1 VNSRV
6 KEQTT
11 NDDRFWTLSE
21 TEILQELKT
30 TTTGL
35 PEDEAHIRLEKH
47 GYNELPREKLSW
59 LQILIRQFMNPIYLI
74 LLASSVVAYFFG
86 EFEQSIAI
94 VSMIFLSAVL
104 GFYNEYKAEKIVAAL
119 TERVSLKA
127 LVTRGGKTY
136 DLSARELV
144 PGDIVNV
151 YIGDVIPADMRL
163 IEAKDLQVDEA
174 TLTGESFPV
183 DKISASLKLDHPTP
197 QQITNHLFM
206 GTVIN
211 HGSGK
216 GVVTKTGKQTQFG
229 AISWS
234 LTRPH
239 PPTDFQKGLT
249 SYGNMIL
256 TFTVALAVGIFAL
269 NMLVGKPM
277 IDALLFS
284 LAIAIGLVPELMP
297 AIVTIC
303 LSQGAGRMAEKQ
315 VIVKR
320 LVSIEDFGTMDV
332 LCTDKT
338 GTLTEGKIILRE
350 YPSLRDVEDD
360 RILTYGMLCNSAIL
374 NDKIIGNPMDVAIW
388 DYALK
393 AGKNELAKPYK
404 RIDDVPF
411 DYKRRLM
418 SVVVENG
425 GRTLLITKG
434 APESFTDKC
443 ALAEMN
449 GEKLPFEQV
458 KGEIKE
464 KLTRYSGAGY
474 RVLVIAYREIDK
486 RPNYTPADETG
497 LTMLGF
503 LVFTDPPKEDANKAI
518 ARLKEMGVD
527 VKILTGDNELV
538 AKKICEDIDIQ
549 CRRIVTG
556 SELMAM
562 KPEELSQVVNETTV
576 FARVTPDQKLAVIKA
591 LKANGKVVGYLGDG
605 VNDAPSLYEADVG
618 ISVESG
624 VDVAKEAADIV
635 LLDKDLMV
643 LANGI
648 IEGRK
653 IFDNTLKYIL
663 MGTSSNFGN
672 MFSAAAASVFLPFLP
687 MLPMQILFMNLLYDT
702 ANMTLPTDNVDD
714 EYVMKPKKWDMN
726 FVRKYTLFFGPFSSL
741 YDFLTYGIMLFIFAA
756 SPSLFQSGW
765 FVESFATEI
774 LVIFVIRTRKTP
786 FYKSRPGKWLT
797 VLTLSCLAIGV
808 IVPFTPLGEFLG
820 FTPLPP
826 TYWLLLVLM
835 VVTYLLL
842 VDAGKVFF
850 YKVCGYNW

>member
-1 VNSRV
+1 V
-6 KEQTT
+6 KEQITT
-11 NDDRFWTLSE
+11 DDRFWTLSE
-21 TEILQELKT
+21 TETLQELKT
-30 TTTGL
+30 TTAGL
-35 PEDEAHIRLEKH
+35 SEDEARSRLEEH
-47 GYNELPREKLSW
+47 GYNELPREKLSRA
-59 LQILIRQFMNPIYLI
+59 QVLIRQFMNPIYLI
-74 LLASSVVAYFFG
+74 LLASSVIAFFFG

-94 VSMIFLSAVL
+94 VSMIILSAVL
-104 GFYNEYKAEKIVAAL
+104 GFYNEYKAEKIVATL

-127 LVTRGGKTY
+127 LVTRNGKTY

-144 PGDIVNV
+144 PGDIVSV
-151 YIGDVIPADMRL
+151 YIGDVVPADMRL

-183 DKISASLKLDHPTP
+183 DKISASLRLDHPTP

-206 GTVIN
+206 GTVVN

-216 GVVTKTGKQTQFG
+216 SVVTKTGKHTQFG

-239 PPTDFQKGLT
+239 PQTDFQKGLT

-256 TFTVALAVGIFAL
+256 TFTIALAVGIFAL
-269 NMLVGKPM
+269 NMLVGKPL

-350 YPSLRDVEDD
+350 YPSLKDVEDD

-434 APESFTDKC
+434 APESFTDRC
-443 ALAEMN
+443 TVAEMN
-449 GEKLPFEQV
+449 GEKLPMEQV
-458 KGEIKE
+458 KGEINE
-464 KLTRYSGAGY
+464 KLARYSGAGY
-474 RVLVIAYREIDK
+474 RVLSIAYREIDK
-486 RPNYTPADETG
+486 KQNYTPADETG
-497 LTMLGF
+497 LTLLGF

-538 AKKICEDIDIQ
+538 AKKICEDIEIQ

-562 KPEELSQVVNETTV
+562 KPEELSQAVNETTV

-591 LKANGKVVGYLGDG
+591 LRANGKVVGYLGDG

-702 ANMTLPTDNVDD
+702 ANMTLPSDNVDD
-714 EYVMKPKKWDMN
+714 EYVIKPKKWDMG

-786 FYKSRPGKWLT
+786 FYKSKPGKWLT
-797 VLTLSCLAIGV
+797 ILTLSCLAIGV
-808 IVPFTPLGEFLG
+808 VIPFTPLGTFLG

-826 TYWLLLVLM
+826 SYWLLLILM

-850 YKVCGYNW
+850 YKICGYTW